1 MFGKF
6 FNMDNV
12 FWRTMNIVADIFIL
26 NILFILFS
34 LPIITIGPS
43 ITAMYTITL
52 KMVKN
57 EESYIIRGFWD
68 AFKRNFK
75 QSTIIW
81 LIMLVSGAFIGF
93 DIYLAYCSE
102 SSFVNIMFYIFLAI
116 AFIYIMIFSFIFPL
130 ESKFDNP
137 ISSSFKNALLMGIVH
152 MFPWTLIIIVLNSL
166 SMLLFVFLT
175 DIFFTYIFPIML
187 LCGFSSIAYFN
198 SIYFNKIFDC
208 YIPKEKEE
216 EKETATDLDSEE
228 IENLK
233 ITLTEN
239 DFSKE
244 NK

>member
-1 MFGKF
+1 MFGNF
-6 FNMDNV
+6 FNMDSV

-57 EESYIIRGFWD
+57 EESYIVRGFWD
-68 AFKRNFK
+68 AFKSNFK

-102 SSFVNIMFYIFLAI
+102 FSFGNIIFYIFLAI
-116 AFIYIMIFSFIFPL
+116 AVIYIMIFSFIFPL

-137 ISSSFKNALLMGIVH
+137 INNSFKNALFMGIVH
-152 MFPWTLIIIVLNSL
+152 MFPWTLIIIALNSL
-166 SMLLFVFLT
+166 SVLLFIFLT

-198 SIYFNKIFDC
+198 SKYFNKIFEC

-216 EKETATDLDSEE
+216 ETTEDMDSEE

-233 ITLTEN
+233 ITLTEA
-239 DFSKE
+239 DFRE
-244 NK
+244 QNK